1 MTVRIEVVYAL
12 PQACHQA
19 QFDLAAGCTVADAIY
34 AARRSE
40 AFAGLDLD
48 PASVGVFGRLVA
60 MDAPL
65 SEGDR
70 VEFYRPLA
78 QDPKERRRTLARLA
92 AAGKV

>member
-1 MTVRIEVVYAL
+1 MTVYIEVVYAL
-12 PQACHQA
+12 PGVCHQA
-19 QFDLAAGCTVADAIY
+19 RFDLAAGCTVADAIY
-34 AARRSE
+34 AAQRSE

-60 MDAPL
+60 MDTPL
-65 SEGDR
+65 AEGDR

-92 AAGKV
+92 AAGKA

>member
-1 MTVRIEVVYAL
+1 MRIEVVYAL

>member
-1 MTVRIEVVYAL
+1 MRIEVVYAL
-12 PQACHQA
+12 PRVCHQA

-65 SEGDR
+65 AEGDR

-78 QDPKERRRTLARLA
+78 QDPKERRRTLAHLA
-92 AAGKV
+92 ALGKV